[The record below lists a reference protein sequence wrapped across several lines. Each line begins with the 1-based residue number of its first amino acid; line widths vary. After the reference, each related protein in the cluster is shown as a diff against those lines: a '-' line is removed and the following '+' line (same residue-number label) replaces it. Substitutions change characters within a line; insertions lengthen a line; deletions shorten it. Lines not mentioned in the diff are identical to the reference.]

1 MTLPHSSDESAARDA
16 SVHTAQTT
24 LSTAVE
30 LDAERAVLLARARA
44 LAQPVASARDGTS
57 LQVLVFRLAHERYAV
72 DIDAVREVCP
82 LKSLTPLPG
91 VPDFVM
97 GIVNLRG
104 HVVSVLDLKRFFG
117 LPEAG
122 LTDMN
127 KIVLLA
133 DENMEFGL
141 LADAVTGV
149 LMVDSEALAQ
159 TSLPLNDARLPY
171 LKGVTADHLI
181 LLDARQ
187 LLNDP
192 RMVVDED
199 VE

>member
-117 LPEAG
+117 LPETG

>member
-1 MTLPHSSDESAARDA
+1 MTLPHSSDESAACDA
-16 SVHTAQTT
+16 SVHTAQAT

-117 LPEAG
+117 LPETG

>member
-44 LAQPVASARDGTS
+44 LAQPAASARDGTS

-117 LPEAG
+117 LPETG